1 VRFVD
6 ATAVFHTHTS
16 LLFSFC
22 PSSCELQ
29 IEERIAGLHAAA
41 AARIASLGEEKQA
54 EYEELQEE
62 LVGVNERIVER
73 ENVLAHLERNIGMHE
88 DTMKSEAYHL
98 LQAGH
103 QLTKEKVALQR
114 QVQELEDELHTAL
127 SPQEV
132 REKLTTKF
140 TESKAHNDELERE
153 KKRLEQSIEK
163 LGDGV
168 RKRESELAEA
178 RKHSSKARKYDAI
191 YERDAKM
198 DEFIAA
204 FPQVKN
210 AEIENKKKMK
220 ELVVALLRHLSKEIN
235 AAAQLRDGSSGS
247 SGDGG
252 PNAAKHG
259 ELKDEVSFKDKKL
272 ADSEKTLA
280 TLQAD
285 LAKRREELEKIES
298 LDAKIGAEIVQ
309 LTGRIAAMQEEMAG
323 FKSDDELRDAALVAK
338 KELMVENARQKKAR
352 EAIRVQVSLLSA
364 ELEKKSK
371 DLSNSEPAKRIDAW
385 ETKLKTHA
393 GALFTLQDYLS
404 TKKRES
410 DFENTLKEC
419 NDITQSI
426 NQLLVMQR

>member
-1 VRFVD
+1 MRF
-6 ATAVFHTHTS
+6 FSHSHPPS
-16 LLFSFC
+16 LSWLVWFRPGC
-22 PSSCELQ
+22 CEIQ

-98 LQAGH
+98 LQAGQ

-140 TESKAHNDELERE
+140 TEAKAHNDELERE

-168 RKRESELAEA
+168 RKREAELAEA

-210 AEIENKKKMK
+210 AEIENKQKMK

-235 AAAQLRDGSSGS
+235 AAAQLRDGSSGA
-247 SGDGG
+247 SGDG